1 MSHTKN
7 RSDTPRFQVGDKVRV
22 KSGMI
27 DPDFPD
33 IPLGGWSGTVT
44 EVEQA
49 DDQITYEIKW
59 NKRTLNGMHP
69 VYLKRCERDGFEMET
84 MWLGE
89 EDIEPDDGTQV
100 SLEQPTQIKTL
111 PLSEKDQDDR
121 VRMALGLTHDDPLPE
136 ISLETLLTYHRYL
149 TANLMFPFNA
159 YCGEEEVGPFSRKR
173 ATMTMTGLLD
183 PMRERLGVEDG
194 LVCKGRGRGDE
205 IEVPLA
211 EIEVGK
217 KNPNFKLISD
227 YAYWFHNWPCRD
239 ESEIDRED
247 DGQDI
252 GSEIPPPG
260 MLIFTKAILLCVV
273 GGGILGTTIG
283 AALKTFNGAGLAA
296 LIGGIPLGMIGA
308 LILGQYGIIAGAV
321 NRLRFGAFLGAVLGS
336 LGGGLV
342 GVVAGLTVVA
352 LPWSLLGLIAG
363 MFLGPY
369 VLPQKQ
375 RRLVS
380 FRAASFGTCGG
391 VLISAFRHD
400 QARATAGAVSGA
412 ITGLVAAAVLLL
424 LLIGAV
430 YLIPRSPM
438 GDDEEDEVFEKVEEV
453 EEEDEDHGGGL
464 RLRRF

>member
-1 MSHTKN
+1 M
-7 RSDTPRFQVGDKVRV
+7 GDKVRV
-22 KSGMI
+22 KYGVI

-33 IPLGGWSGTVT
+33 IPLGGWTGTVT

-69 VYLKRCERDGFEMET
+69 VYRKRCERDGLEMES
-84 MWLGE
+84 MRLGE

-121 VRMALGLTHDDPLPE
+121 VRMALGLTDDDPLPE

-149 TANLMFPFNA
+149 TANLKFPFNA

-183 PMRERLGVEDG
+183 PMREGLGVEDG

-211 EIEVGK
+211 EIEVEK

-239 ESEIDRED
+239 ESEIDRKD

-260 MLIFTKAILLCVV
+260 MLIFTKAVLLCVV
-273 GGGILGTTIG
+273 GGDILGATIG

-308 LILGQYGIIAGAV
+308 LILGRYGIIAGAV

-400 QARATAGAVSGA
+400 QAGATAGAVSGA
-412 ITGLVAAAVLLL
+412 ITGLVAAVLLL
-424 LLIGAV
+424 LFIGAV
-430 YLIPRSPM
+430 YLIPRTPM
-438 GDDEEDEVFEKVEEV
+438 GYDEEDEVFEKVEE
-453 EEEDEDHGGGL
+453 EDEDHGGGL
-464 RLRRF
+464 CLRRF